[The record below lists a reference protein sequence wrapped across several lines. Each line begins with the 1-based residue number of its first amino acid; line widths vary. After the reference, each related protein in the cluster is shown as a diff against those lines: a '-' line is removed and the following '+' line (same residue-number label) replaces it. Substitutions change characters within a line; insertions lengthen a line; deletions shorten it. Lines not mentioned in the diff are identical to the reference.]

1 MFRAG
6 LNKDLRKR
14 EQRRAQKAKVR
25 EFNKNNIGFLRREI
39 KVYEKYNRKLTIEE
53 KVSWLRDWRSDPRVE
68 WIKASREKF
77 LRVRSSYPCIKDFEE
92 FGPEAEGIDPMTD
105 EEWNNFAAYVGL
117 IDEDVD
123 GEPFYYEFV

>member
-6 LNKDLRKR
+6 MNKDLRKR
-14 EQRRAQKAKVR
+14 ERRVAQKAKVR
-25 EFNKNNIGFLRREI
+25 EFNKNNIGFLRNEI
-39 KVYEKYNRKLTIEE
+39 KMYEKYNCKLTIEE
-53 KVSWLRDWRSDPRVE
+53 KVAWLRDWRSDPSVE
-68 WIKASREKF
+68 RIKARREKF
-77 LRVRSSYPCIKDFEE
+77 LKVRSSYPCIKDFEE
-92 FGPEAEGIDPMTD
+92 FGPGAEGIDPMTD

>member
-1 MFRAG
+1 MLRTG
-6 LNKDLRKR
+6 LNKDARKKVLLDKK
-14 EQRRAQKAKVR
+14 KAKIR
-25 EFNKNNIGFLRREI
+25 AFNARAMTFLKGEI

>member
-6 LNKDLRKR
+6 MNKDLRKR
-14 EQRRAQKAKVR
+14 ERRVEQKAKVR

-39 KVYEKYNRKLTIEE
+39 AMYEKYNVPLPMEE
-53 KVSWLRDWRSDPRVE
+53 KVRWLRAWRNDPLGAARNN
-68 WIKASREKF
+68 SRKKF
-77 LRVRSSYPCIKDFEE
+77 FKIRSSYPCIKDFEE